1 VDLGIRGRAA
11 IVCGSSRGLG
21 RACAEALA
29 REGVDVVING
39 RTAEAVQATA
49 AQLSDAYG
57 VSATPVVADVDTV
70 DGRAALLAACP
81 SPDLL
86 VTNNA
91 GPRPADFASTD
102 LDAWRAALESNM
114 LAPILLV
121 QAVIDGMRARR
132 FGRIVNITSA
142 MVKSPNPL
150 MTLSVGARTGLTGVA
165 KALSRDVVR
174 DNVTI
179 NNLLP
184 ERFDTD
190 RQRYMAELVM
200 QIGGI
205 TWDEA
210 RAQQVASI
218 AAGRLGEPSE
228 LGDLFVVEQSRPV
241 VDHAEG
247 AGLGAVGEREWRA
260 GVEADP
266 RVVGDE
272 WVVGEALVGQG
283 VGHLHDSF
291 AQDRMGA
298 QRRVARRLRRGD
310 PDLRLE
316 PLTVGVDEGHECDG
330 HVERRARQLCEAVEP
345 WLG

>member
-142 MVKSPNPL
+142 MVKSPHPL
-150 MTLSVGARTGLTGVA
+150 MTLSIGARTGLTGVM
-165 KALSRDVVR
+165 KAVSKQVAC

-190 RQRYMAELVM
+190 RQRFLAELVM
-200 QIGGI
+200 NATGV

-218 AAGRLGEPSE
+218 AAGRLGDPAEF
-228 LGDLFVVEQSRPV
+228 GDMCAFLCSAQ
-241 VDHAEG
+241 
-247 AGLGAVGEREWRA
+247 AGYTT
-260 GVEADP
+260 
-266 RVVGDE
+266 
-272 WVVGEALVGQG
+272 GQNIQ
-283 VGHLHDSF
+283 L
-291 AQDRMGA
+291 
-298 QRRVARRLRRGD
+298 
-310 PDLRLE
+310 
-316 PLTVGVDEGHECDG
+316 DG
-330 HVERRARQLCEAVEP
+330 GSYQGL
-345 WLG
+345 L

>member
-142 MVKSPNPL
+142 MVKSPHPL
-150 MTLSVGARTGLTGVA
+150 MTLSIGARTGLTGVM
-165 KALSRDVVR
+165 KAVSKQVAC

-190 RQRYMAELVM
+190 RQRFLAELVM
-200 QIGGI
+200 NATGV

-218 AAGRLGEPSE
+218 AAGRLGDPAEF
-228 LGDLFVVEQSRPV
+228 GDMCAFLCSA
-241 VDHAEG
+241 HAG
-247 AGLGAVGEREWRA
+247 YTTGQNIQLDGGSYQGL
-260 GVEADP
+260 
-266 RVVGDE
+266 
-272 WVVGEALVGQG
+272 L
-283 VGHLHDSF
+283 
-291 AQDRMGA
+291 
-298 QRRVARRLRRGD
+298 
-310 PDLRLE
+310 
-316 PLTVGVDEGHECDG
+316 
-330 HVERRARQLCEAVEP
+330 
-345 WLG
+345 

>member
-142 MVKSPNPL
+142 MVKSPHPL
-150 MTLSVGARTGLTGVA
+150 MTLSIGARTGLTGVM
-165 KALSRDVVR
+165 KAVSKQVAC

-190 RQRYMAELVM
+190 RQRFLAELVM
-200 QIGGI
+200 KATGV

-218 AAGRLGEPSE
+218 AAGRLGDPAEF
-228 LGDLFVVEQSRPV
+228 GDMCAFLCSAQ
-241 VDHAEG
+241 
-247 AGLGAVGEREWRA
+247 AGYTT
-260 GVEADP
+260 
-266 RVVGDE
+266 
-272 WVVGEALVGQG
+272 GQNIQ
-283 VGHLHDSF
+283 L
-291 AQDRMGA
+291 
-298 QRRVARRLRRGD
+298 
-310 PDLRLE
+310 
-316 PLTVGVDEGHECDG
+316 DG
-330 HVERRARQLCEAVEP
+330 GSYQGL
-345 WLG
+345 L